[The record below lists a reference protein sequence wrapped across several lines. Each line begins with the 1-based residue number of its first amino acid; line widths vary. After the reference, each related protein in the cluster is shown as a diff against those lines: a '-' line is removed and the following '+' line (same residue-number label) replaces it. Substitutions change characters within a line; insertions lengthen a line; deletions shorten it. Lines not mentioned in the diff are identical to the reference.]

1 MRLNKAGEY
10 AVRCVMHL
18 AANSNGNVISRREC
32 AQAMEIPEPFLAK
45 IARQLTLAGILDVTQ
60 GSRGGYRLA
69 RDPKEL
75 TLLDVVEVMIGEIFL
90 NECLC
95 RPRSCKRSPTCPTHQ
110 IWKQANQQLRNT
122 LKGTTFAQL
131 SS

>member
-18 AANSNGNVISRREC
+18 AKNGNGNVISRREV
-32 AQAMEIPEPFLAK
+32 ARAMEIPEPFLAK

-69 RDPKEL
+69 KDPGEL
-75 TLLDVVEVMIGEIFL
+75 TLLEVVEAMMGEIFL
-90 NECLC
+90 NDCLC
-95 RPRSCKRSPTCPTHQ
+95 RPKSCRRSPTCPTHRV
-110 IWKQANQQLRNT
+110 WKKANHQLRDT
-122 LKGTTFAQL
+122 LKSATILQI
-131 SS
+131 SR

>member
-18 AANSNGNVISRREC
+18 AANSNGNVISRREV
-32 AQAMEIPEPFLAK
+32 ARAMEIPEPFLAK

-69 RDPKEL
+69 RDAKEL
-75 TLLDVVEVMIGEIFL
+75 TLLDVVEAMMGEIHL
-90 NECLC
+90 NDCLG
-95 RPRSCKRSPTCPTHQ
+95 RPRSCKRSPTCPTHR

>member
-18 AANSNGNVISRREC
+18 AANSNGNVISRREV

-45 IARQLTLAGILDVTQ
+45 IARQLTLAGILNVTQ
-60 GSRGGYRLA
+60 GSKGGYRLA
-69 RDPKEL
+69 RDPQEL
-75 TLLDVVEVMIGEIFL
+75 TLLDVVEAMIGEIYL

-95 RPRSCKRSPTCPTHQ
+95 RPRSCKRSPNCPTHRT
-110 IWKQANQQLRNT
+110 WKQANQQLRNT

>member
-18 AANSNGNVISRREC
+18 AANGNGNVISRRKV
-32 AQAMEIPEPFLAK
+32 ARAMEIPEPFLAK

-60 GSRGGYRLA
+60 GSRGGYRLS

-75 TLLDVVEVMIGEIFL
+75 TLLDVVEAMMGEIFL
-90 NECLC
+90 NDCLC
-95 RPRSCKRSPTCPTHQ
+95 RPKDCKRSPTCPTHR
-110 IWKQANQQLRNT
+110 IWKKANQQLRNT
-122 LKGTTFAQL
+122 LKNATIAQV
-131 SS
+131 SR

>member
-18 AANSNGNVISRREC
+18 AAKGNGKVISRREV
-32 AQAMEIPEPFLAK
+32 ARAMEIPEPFLAK
-45 IARQLTLAGILDVTQ
+45 IARQLTLAGILRVTQ

-69 RDPKEL
+69 RDPEEL
-75 TLLDVVEVMIGEIFL
+75 TLLDVVEAMMGEIHL

-95 RPRSCKRSPTCPTHQ
+95 RPRSCKRSPTCPTHRV
-110 IWKQANQQLRNT
+110 WKQANRQLRST
-122 LKGTTFAQL
+122 LRNATIAHIAK
-131 SS
+131 

>member
-18 AANSNGNVISRREC
+18 AAKGNGKVISRREV
-32 AQAMEIPEPFLAK
+32 ARAMEIPEPFLAK
-45 IARQLTLAGILDVTQ
+45 IARQLTLAGILRVTQ

-69 RDPKEL
+69 RDPEEL
-75 TLLDVVEVMIGEIFL
+75 TLLDVVEAMMGEIHL

-95 RPRSCKRSPTCPTHQ
+95 RPRSCKRSPTCPTHRV
-110 IWKQANQQLRNT
+110 WKQANQQLRST
-122 LKGTTFAQL
+122 LRNATIAQIAK
-131 SS
+131 